1 MEHIAGIARA
11 GVLVAMNISLYSGR
25 KMDKRTQA
33 EVVAAKGSGSSRAA
47 SVYKSL
53 FADCKE
59 LEAITKFQAK
69 ARLRHYQLTLP
80 WSDNGLRLLPAKSL
94 LDYKAEMNKHE
105 QQFLLLVDAFL
116 DKYDVLVAAAAFKLG
131 TLFDREEYPLRE
143 QVARRFRF
151 DIDITP
157 LPVAGDFRLDIE
169 SDVQR
174 ELVEKYESRLATQ
187 VAAAQQDAWTRM
199 YEALTRLKDRLTL
212 TEDGKRKVFH
222 DTTVTN
228 AQDLCGLLTQLNVTN
243 DPVLEKARQ
252 QLENALLDV
261 EPTELRKEE
270 GERLIVLAK
279 VNTILDSFDWGVDE
293 EETPSADDAV

>member
-1 MEHIAGIARA
+1 
-11 GVLVAMNISLYSGR
+11 
-25 KMDKRTQA
+25 
-33 EVVAAKGSGSSRAA
+33 
-47 SVYKSL
+47 
-53 FADCKE
+53 
-59 LEAITKFQAK
+59 
-69 ARLRHYQLTLP
+69 
-80 WSDNGLRLLPAKSL
+80 
-94 LDYKAEMNKHE
+94 
-105 QQFLLLVDAFL
+105 LLVDAFL